1 MADDKKINYEEI
13 NYKEI
18 LEFLNKNAGKEYK
31 DPEKEGLTEDEKRKY
46 KDLREKG
53 SNICKEL
60 KKIAKLNDSCKFSTE
75 IIKWLDGSNT
85 KIKNYLWLQMKC
97 EKYKDSPISISIFVE
112 KNEDKVR
119 YRICLEIKNDKADD
133 SIMKQYHSYLNL
145 PENENIVY
153 ASGSNE
159 EGTPDNLKD
168 KKYKDKYKDKSTIIK
183 ELESKQLTK
192 VQPSIY
198 IEQSPT
204 KGNEDYE
211 KEIKKAIEELIPYYK
226 YVMEKKTNELI
237 SSKNLN
243 EEDEEKIMGK
253 FSKKEFDKNVI
264 FYGPPGT
271 GKTYTTA
278 KRAVE
283 ICKTESEKELTDYSE
298 IMEKYN
304 ELKKKNRIEL
314 ITFHQSYGY
323 EEFIEGI
330 KPVVSDEDDESEDEK
345 ENNKESKTNIKI
357 ENDIK
362 YDVVDGIF
370 KKFCD
375 NARKAIIETNNDN
388 DNDIPLEAIVWKVT
402 VRGQV
407 REECFNNNHVR
418 IDWNFDDAGA
428 VGFVEEVKKGDII
441 ITTDGSRTRINGIA
455 VVTDDKGYTLDKEER
470 DTTTRNVKWLAKN
483 IDENIK
489 NINKEKMLHRRT
501 VARVPNMKVEDIIK
515 LAKEKNQEELSKI
528 VIKENKDPYV
538 FIIDEINRGNISKIF
553 GELITLIE
561 TTKRAGK
568 EECISTKLP
577 YSKEEFTV
585 PDNVYIIGTMNTADR
600 SIALIDTALRRRFK
614 FEEMLP
620 DYHLLED
627 IFVEDKGTKV
637 NIGAMLKVINER
649 IKYLY
654 DREHT
659 IGHAVFLELK
669 ENNNIDKLEN
679 IFKKSVIPLLQEYF
693 YEDYEKIRIVLG
705 DNAKDEDEQFIS
717 AVSIP
722 EDVFEDNIVDIDI
735 PEKKYTINYNN
746 FKNIMAYKNISQKK
760 DLSKKISD
768 E

>member
-1 MADDKKINYEEI
+1 MDKIEALLLSWNPENLDW
-13 NYKEI
+13 NYKEAYLKVKNGEKYEIDWRTSRKNGVEEKTEIFLIKLGDEEPKGIIAHGHVTEEPYLEGERYYVNVEFDKI
-18 LEFLNKNAGKEYK
+18 LDYENEEILKQEDLKNKLKVKHNWSPQPSGIEIDEAILPELRKMWNKLINREENSKTSNGG
-31 DPEKEGLTEDEKRKY
+31 DEKET
-46 KDLREKG
+46 
-53 SNICKEL
+53 
-60 KKIAKLNDSCKFSTE
+60 
-75 IIKWLDGSNT
+75 
-85 KIKNYLWLQMKC
+85 M
-97 EKYKDSPISISIFVE
+97 
-112 KNEDKVR
+112 
-119 YRICLEIKNDKADD
+119 
-133 SIMKQYHSYLNL
+133 
-145 PENENIVY
+145 
-153 ASGSNE
+153 
-159 EGTPDNLKD
+159 
-168 KKYKDKYKDKSTIIK
+168 
-183 ELESKQLTK
+183 
-192 VQPSIY
+192 
-198 IEQSPT
+198 
-204 KGNEDYE
+204 
-211 KEIKKAIEELIPYYK
+211 
-226 YVMEKKTNELI
+226 
-237 SSKNLN
+237 
-243 EEDEEKIMGK
+243 
-253 FSKKEFDKNVI
+253 KKEFDKNVI

-304 ELKKKNRIEL
+304 ELKKSNRIEF

-330 KPVVSDEDDESEDEK
+330 KPIVLNEDDESEDES
-345 ENNKESKTNIKI
+345 ENNKESKANIKI
-357 ENDIK
+357 ESDIK

-375 NARKAIIETNNDN
+375 NARKAIIETDNNN
-388 DNDIPLEAIVWKVT
+388 NNDIPLEAIVWKVT
-402 VRGQV
+402 VRNKV
-407 REECFNNNHVR
+407 IKDCFDNSHVR
-418 IDWNFDDAGA
+418 IDWNLDDNDA
-428 VGFVEEVKKGDII
+428 VGFVKEIKKGDII
-441 ITTDGSRTRINGIA
+441 ITTDKSRTRINGIA

-515 LAKEKNQEELSKI
+515 LAKEKNQKELSKI
-528 VIKENKDPYV
+528 VIKENKEPYV

-561 TTKRAGK
+561 TTKRSGEGK
-568 EECISTKLP
+568 KECISTKLP

-600 SIALIDTALRRRFK
+600 SIALMDTALRRRFK

-627 IFVEDKGTKV
+627 IFVEDKGVKV

-649 IKYLY
+649 IEYLY

-659 IGHAVFLELK
+659 IGHAVFLEK
-669 ENNNIDKLEN
+669 MENDKINIDINKLEN
-679 IFKKSVIPLLQEYF
+679 IFKKNIIPLLQEYF

-705 DNAKDEDEQFIS
+705 DNAKDEDEQFIL

-722 EDVFEDNIVDIDI
+722 KDIFEGDIGDIDI
-735 PEKKYTINYNN
+735 PEKKYIINYDN
-746 FKNIMAYKNISQKK
+746 FKNIMAYKNISKK
-760 DLSKKISD
+760 LSD

>member
-1 MADDKKINYEEI
+1 MEESKKIQERVNEKNLCLIFTWNPKKSRWTAEEYKEACLKVKNGEKYLIRDWKCGRKNEIEEETEVFIIKVGEEPKGIIGHGHIKKVPDKKNEEDKKWWVDIEFDKLLDYENE
-13 NYKEI
+13 KI
-18 LEFLNKNAGKEYK
+18 LK
-31 DPEKEGLTEDEKRKY
+31 TEDLI
-46 KDLREKG
+46 D
-53 SNICKEL
+53 
-60 KKIAKLNDSCKFSTE
+60 KLSEQNWETGIE
-75 IIKWLDGSNT
+75 NPGT
-85 KIKNYLWLQMKC
+85 KIKETVVPRLRKMWNKL
-97 EKYKDSPISISIFVE
+97 I
-112 KNEDKVR
+112 N
-119 YRICLEIKNDKADD
+119 
-133 SIMKQYHSYLNL
+133 
-145 PENENIVY
+145 
-153 ASGSNE
+153 GE
-159 EGTPDNLKD
+159 EYSKEPD
-168 KKYKDKYKDKSTIIK
+168 Y
-183 ELESKQLTK
+183 
-192 VQPSIY
+192 
-198 IEQSPT
+198 
-204 KGNEDYE
+204 G
-211 KEIKKAIEELIPYYK
+211 
-226 YVMEKKTNELI
+226 
-237 SSKNLN
+237 
-243 EEDEEKIMGK
+243 DEEKIMGK
-253 FSKKEFDKNVI
+253 KEFDKNII

-298 IMEKYN
+298 IMERYN
-304 ELKKKNRIEL
+304 ELKKKSRIEF

-330 KPVVSDEDDESEDEK
+330 KPVVSNEDDESEEES
-345 ENNKESKTNIKI
+345 ENNQESKTNIKI

-362 YDVVDGIF
+362 YDIVDGIF

-375 NARKAIIETNNDN
+375 NARKAQD
-388 DNDIPLEAIVWKVT
+388 
-402 VRGQV
+402 
-407 REECFNNNHVR
+407 
-418 IDWNFDDAGA
+418 
-428 VGFVEEVKKGDII
+428 
-441 ITTDGSRTRINGIA
+441 
-455 VVTDDKGYTLDKEER
+455 
-470 DTTTRNVKWLAKN
+470 
-483 IDENIK
+483 
-489 NINKEKMLHRRT
+489 
-501 VARVPNMKVEDIIK
+501 
-515 LAKEKNQEELSKI
+515 
-528 VIKENKDPYV
+528 KENKEPYV

-568 EECISTKLP
+568 KECISTKLP

-600 SIALIDTALRRRFK
+600 SIALMDTALRRRFK

-620 DYHLLED
+620 NYDLLKD
-627 IFVEDKGTKV
+627 IFVEDEGVKV

-649 IKYLY
+649 IEYLY

-693 YEDYEKIRIVLG
+693 YEDYDKIRIVLG

-722 EDVFEDNIVDIDI
+722 EDVFEANIDDIDI
-735 PEKKYTINYNN
+735 PEKKYIINYDN

>member
-1 MADDKKINYEEI
+1 MENKK
-13 NYKEI
+13 
-18 LEFLNKNAGKEYK
+18 
-31 DPEKEGLTEDEKRKY
+31 
-46 KDLREKG
+46 EKG
-53 SNICKEL
+53 FLLGWNPNSKEWHWDYEKVYSEIQNGKKPIVGWTIPERKEL
-60 KKIAKLNDSCKFSTE
+60 KVGMEVFVIKLGMAPKGIIAHGYIIE
-75 IIKWLDGSNT
+75 IP
-85 KIKNYLWLQMKC
+85 
-97 EKYKDSPISISIFVE
+97 YKH
-112 KNEDKVR
+112 
-119 YRICLEIKNDKADD
+119 EIKIEFDSIQNADD
-133 SIMKQYHSYLNL
+133 
-145 PENENIVY
+145 
-153 ASGSNE
+153 
-159 EGTPDNLKD
+159 
-168 KKYKDKYKDKSTIIK
+168 
-183 ELESKQLTK
+183 
-192 VQPSIY
+192 
-198 IEQSPT
+198 
-204 KGNEDYE
+204 E
-211 KEIKKAIEELIPYYK
+211 KEIISLTELKNKFKPKAWDSQGEAVGSYIDETILPELKEMWSKLINGDEDSENLNRGD
-226 YVMEKKTNELI
+226 EKKT
-237 SSKNLN
+237 
-243 EEDEEKIMGK
+243 M
-253 FSKKEFDKNVI
+253 KKEFDKNVI

-278 KRAVE
+278 KRAVA
-283 ICKTESEKELTDYSE
+283 ICDKIAEEDLTDYTE
-298 IMEKYN
+298 VMKRYN
-304 ELKKKNRIEL
+304 ELKEKNRIEF

-330 KPVVSDEDDESEDEK
+330 KPIVLNEDDESEDES
-345 ENNKESKTNIKI
+345 ENKQELKTNIKI

-375 NARKAIIETNNDN
+375 NARKAIIETHDN
-388 DNDIPLEAIVWKVT
+388 DDVSPEAIIWKVT
-402 VRGQV
+402 VRNKV
-407 REECFNNNHVR
+407 IKDCFDNSHVR
-418 IDWNFDDAGA
+418 IDWNLDDNDA
-428 VGFVEEVKKGDII
+428 VGFVEEIKKGDII
-441 ITTDGSRTRINGIA
+441 ITTDKSRTRINGIA
-455 VVTDDKGYTLDKEER
+455 VVTDDKGYILAGEER

-528 VIKENKDPYV
+528 VIKENKEPYV

-561 TTKRAGK
+561 PTKRSGK
-568 EECISTKLP
+568 KECISTKLP
-577 YSKEEFTV
+577 YSTEKFTL

-600 SIALIDTALRRRFK
+600 SIALMDTALRRRFK

-620 DYHLLED
+620 DYDLLKD

-649 IKYLY
+649 IEYLY

-705 DNAKDEDEQFIS
+705 DNAKNEDEQFIS

-722 EDVFEDNIVDIDI
+722 EDVFEGNIVDIDI
-735 PEKKYTINYNN
+735 PEKKYTINYDN

>member
-1 MADDKKINYEEI
+1 MNVEFDKILDYKNEEI
-13 NYKEI
+13 LKQEDLMLKFSEQKWSPQASGIEIKETI
-18 LEFLNKNAGKEYK
+18 LPELRKMWNKLINREENSKTSNGG
-31 DPEKEGLTEDEKRKY
+31 DEKET
-46 KDLREKG
+46 
-53 SNICKEL
+53 
-60 KKIAKLNDSCKFSTE
+60 
-75 IIKWLDGSNT
+75 
-85 KIKNYLWLQMKC
+85 M
-97 EKYKDSPISISIFVE
+97 
-112 KNEDKVR
+112 
-119 YRICLEIKNDKADD
+119 
-133 SIMKQYHSYLNL
+133 
-145 PENENIVY
+145 
-153 ASGSNE
+153 
-159 EGTPDNLKD
+159 
-168 KKYKDKYKDKSTIIK
+168 
-183 ELESKQLTK
+183 
-192 VQPSIY
+192 
-198 IEQSPT
+198 
-204 KGNEDYE
+204 
-211 KEIKKAIEELIPYYK
+211 
-226 YVMEKKTNELI
+226 
-237 SSKNLN
+237 
-243 EEDEEKIMGK
+243 
-253 FSKKEFDKNVI
+253 KKEFDKNVI

-298 IMEKYN
+298 IMKKYN
-304 ELKKKNRIEL
+304 ELKKKNRIEF

-330 KPVVSDEDDESEDEK
+330 KPIVLNEDDESEDES
-345 ENNKESKTNIKI
+345 ENNQESKTNIKI

-362 YDVVDGIF
+362 YDIVDGIF

-375 NARKAIIETNNDN
+375 NARKAIIETDNNNDN
-388 DNDIPLEAIVWKVT
+388 NDIPLEAIVWKVT
-402 VRGQV
+402 VRGEV
-407 REECFNNNHVR
+407 REDCFNNNRVR

-441 ITTDGSRTRINGIA
+441 ITTDGSRTKINGIA
-455 VVTDDKGYTLDKEER
+455 VVIDDKGYILAGEER
-470 DTTTRNVKWLAKN
+470 DTTTRSVKWLAKN
-483 IDENIK
+483 INENIK

-515 LAKEKNQEELSKI
+515 LAKEKNQKELSKI
-528 VIKENKDPYV
+528 VIKENKEPYV

-561 TTKRAGK
+561 PTKRSGK
-568 EECISTKLP
+568 KECISTKLP
-577 YSKEEFTV
+577 YSKEEFTI

-600 SIALIDTALRRRFK
+600 SIALMDTALRRRFK

-620 DYHLLED
+620 NYDLLED
-627 IFVEDKGTKV
+627 IFVEDEGVKV

-649 IKYLY
+649 IEYLY

-705 DNAKDEDEQFIS
+705 DNAKDEDEQFIL

-722 EDVFEDNIVDIDI
+722 KDIFEGDIGDIDI
-735 PEKKYTINYNN
+735 PEKKYIINYDN

>member
-1 MADDKKINYEEI
+1 MDNKKVKALLLSWNPGKWNWKDYEEWCERTKKGEKYTNAWTSI
-13 NYKEI
+13 SKQPLKGDEVFLIKLGDSAPKGIIAHGYVISEVTYQVEGDNSNYVDVEFDRIQNYKKDLILLQEDLRNKFEI
-18 LEFLNKNAGKEYK
+18 KHKWSPQPSGIEIDETILPELKEMWSKLINGDENTENLNRG
-31 DPEKEGLTEDEKRKY
+31 DEKET
-46 KDLREKG
+46 
-53 SNICKEL
+53 
-60 KKIAKLNDSCKFSTE
+60 
-75 IIKWLDGSNT
+75 
-85 KIKNYLWLQMKC
+85 M
-97 EKYKDSPISISIFVE
+97 
-112 KNEDKVR
+112 
-119 YRICLEIKNDKADD
+119 
-133 SIMKQYHSYLNL
+133 
-145 PENENIVY
+145 
-153 ASGSNE
+153 
-159 EGTPDNLKD
+159 
-168 KKYKDKYKDKSTIIK
+168 
-183 ELESKQLTK
+183 
-192 VQPSIY
+192 
-198 IEQSPT
+198 
-204 KGNEDYE
+204 
-211 KEIKKAIEELIPYYK
+211 
-226 YVMEKKTNELI
+226 
-237 SSKNLN
+237 
-243 EEDEEKIMGK
+243 
-253 FSKKEFDKNVI
+253 KKEFDKNVI

-283 ICKTESEKELTDYSE
+283 ICKTESEEELTDYPK

-304 ELKKKNRIEL
+304 ELKKKNRIEF

-330 KPVVSDEDDESEDEK
+330 KPVVSNEDDESEDEN

-375 NARKAIIETNNDN
+375 NARKAIIETNN
-388 DNDIPLEAIVWKVT
+388 NDIPLEAIVWKVT

-455 VVTDDKGYTLDKEER
+455 VVIDEKGYTLDKEER
-470 DTTTRNVKWLAKN
+470 DTTTRNVKWLATN

-489 NINKEKMLHRRT
+489 SINKEKMLQRRT

-515 LAKEKNQEELSKI
+515 LAKEKNPTALSKI
-528 VIKENKDPYV
+528 DIKENKEPYV

-561 TTKRAGK
+561 TTKRSGEGK

-600 SIALIDTALRRRFK
+600 SIALMDTALRRRFK

-620 DYHLLED
+620 NYDLLKD
-627 IFVEDKGTKV
+627 IFVEDNGVKV
-637 NIGAMLKVINER
+637 NIGAMLKIINER
-649 IKYLY
+649 IEYLY

-659 IGHAVFLELK
+659 IGHAEFLKLGK
-669 ENNNIDKLEN
+669 DNSIDKLEN

-693 YEDYEKIRIVLG
+693 YEDYEKIRLVLG
-705 DNAKDEDEQFIS
+705 DNAKVEGEQFIL
-717 AVSIP
+717 AETIEP
-722 EDVFEDNIVDIDI
+722 KDVFEGNIGDIDI
-735 PEKKYTINYNN
+735 PEKKYSIKYDN
-746 FKNIMAYKNISQKK
+746 FKNIMTYKNISKK
-760 DLSKKISD
+760 LSD

>member
-1 MADDKKINYEEI
+1 MWNKLINGDE
-13 NYKEI
+13 NSKTP
-18 LEFLNKNAGKEYK
+18 NG
-31 DPEKEGLTEDEKRKY
+31 GDEKV
-46 KDLREKG
+46 
-53 SNICKEL
+53 
-60 KKIAKLNDSCKFSTE
+60 T
-75 IIKWLDGSNT
+75 
-85 KIKNYLWLQMKC
+85 M
-97 EKYKDSPISISIFVE
+97 
-112 KNEDKVR
+112 
-119 YRICLEIKNDKADD
+119 
-133 SIMKQYHSYLNL
+133 
-145 PENENIVY
+145 
-153 ASGSNE
+153 
-159 EGTPDNLKD
+159 
-168 KKYKDKYKDKSTIIK
+168 
-183 ELESKQLTK
+183 
-192 VQPSIY
+192 
-198 IEQSPT
+198 
-204 KGNEDYE
+204 
-211 KEIKKAIEELIPYYK
+211 
-226 YVMEKKTNELI
+226 
-237 SSKNLN
+237 
-243 EEDEEKIMGK
+243 
-253 FSKKEFDKNVI
+253 KKEFDKNVI

-283 ICKTESEKELTDYSE
+283 ICKTESEEELTDYSQ
-298 IMEKYN
+298 IMKKYN
-304 ELKKKNRIEL
+304 ELKKNKRIEF

-330 KPVVSDEDDESEDEK
+330 KPIVLNEDDESEEES
-345 ENNKESKTNIKI
+345 ENNQESKTNIKI

-362 YDVVDGIF
+362 YDIVDGIF

-375 NARKAIIETNNDN
+375 NARKAIIETDNNNDN
-388 DNDIPLEAIVWKVT
+388 NNDDNNNDIPLEATVWKVT
-402 VRGQV
+402 VRGEV
-407 REECFNNNHVR
+407 REDCFNNNHVR
-418 IDWNFDDAGA
+418 IDWNSDEPQ
-428 VGFVEEVKKGDII
+428 VVVFVKEVKQGDII

-515 LAKEKNQEELSKI
+515 LAKEKEPRALSKI

-561 TTKRAGK
+561 TTKRSGEGK
-568 EECISTKLP
+568 KECISTKLP

-600 SIALIDTALRRRFK
+600 SIALMDTALRRRFY

-620 DYHLLED
+620 NYDLLKD
-627 IFVEDKGTKV
+627 IFVEDEGVKV
-637 NIGAMLKVINER
+637 NIGAMLKAINER
-649 IKYLY
+649 IEYLY

-693 YEDYEKIRIVLG
+693 YEDYDKIRLILG
-705 DNAKDEDEQFIS
+705 DNAKDEDEQFIF
-717 AVSIP
+717 AESIKP
-722 EDVFEDNIVDIDI
+722 KDVFEGDIGDIDI
-735 PEKKYTINYNN
+735 PEKKYIIKYEN
-746 FKNIMAYKNISQKK
+746 FRNILAYKNISKK
-760 DLSKKISD
+760 LSD

>member
-1 MADDKKINYEEI
+1 MWNKLINGDE
-13 NYKEI
+13 NSKTP
-18 LEFLNKNAGKEYK
+18 NG
-31 DPEKEGLTEDEKRKY
+31 GDEKV
-46 KDLREKG
+46 
-53 SNICKEL
+53 
-60 KKIAKLNDSCKFSTE
+60 T
-75 IIKWLDGSNT
+75 
-85 KIKNYLWLQMKC
+85 M
-97 EKYKDSPISISIFVE
+97 
-112 KNEDKVR
+112 
-119 YRICLEIKNDKADD
+119 
-133 SIMKQYHSYLNL
+133 
-145 PENENIVY
+145 
-153 ASGSNE
+153 
-159 EGTPDNLKD
+159 
-168 KKYKDKYKDKSTIIK
+168 
-183 ELESKQLTK
+183 
-192 VQPSIY
+192 
-198 IEQSPT
+198 
-204 KGNEDYE
+204 
-211 KEIKKAIEELIPYYK
+211 
-226 YVMEKKTNELI
+226 
-237 SSKNLN
+237 
-243 EEDEEKIMGK
+243 
-253 FSKKEFDKNVI
+253 KKEFDKNVI

-283 ICKTESEKELTDYSE
+283 ICKTESEEELTDYSQ
-298 IMEKYN
+298 IMKKYN
-304 ELKKKNRIEL
+304 ELKKNKRIEF

-330 KPVVSDEDDESEDEK
+330 KPIVLNEDDESEEES
-345 ENNKESKTNIKI
+345 ENNQESKTNIKI

-362 YDVVDGIF
+362 YDIVDGIF

-375 NARKAIIETNNDN
+375 NARKAIIETDNNNDN
-388 DNDIPLEAIVWKVT
+388 NNDDNNNDIPLEATVWKVT
-402 VRGQV
+402 VRGEV
-407 REECFNNNHVR
+407 REDCFNNNHVR
-418 IDWNFDDAGA
+418 IDWNSDEPQ
-428 VGFVEEVKKGDII
+428 VVVFVKEVKQGDII

-515 LAKEKNQEELSKI
+515 LAKEKEPRALSKI

-561 TTKRAGK
+561 TTKRSGEGK
-568 EECISTKLP
+568 KECISTKLP

-600 SIALIDTALRRRFK
+600 SIALMDTALRRRFY

-620 DYHLLED
+620 NYDLLKD
-627 IFVEDKGTKV
+627 IFVEDEGVKV
-637 NIGAMLKVINER
+637 NIGAMLKAINER
-649 IKYLY
+649 IEYLY

-693 YEDYEKIRIVLG
+693 YEDYDKIRIVLG
-705 DNAKDEDEQFIS
+705 DNAKDEDEQFIF
-717 AVSIP
+717 AESIKP
-722 EDVFEDNIVDIDI
+722 KDVFEGDIGDIDI
-735 PEKKYTINYNN
+735 PEKKYIIKYEN
-746 FKNIMAYKNISQKK
+746 FRNILAYKNISKK
-760 DLSKKISD
+760 LSD